1 MSEWTTVASASG
13 STQPEVFISVPI
25 MPFTKLSSVFCG
37 RMRFPG
43 IVNDTALHKAY
54 TWTE

>member
-1 MSEWTTVASASG
+1 MV
-13 STQPEVFISVPI
+13 ISVPI

-43 IVNDTALHKAY
+43 IANDTALHKAY